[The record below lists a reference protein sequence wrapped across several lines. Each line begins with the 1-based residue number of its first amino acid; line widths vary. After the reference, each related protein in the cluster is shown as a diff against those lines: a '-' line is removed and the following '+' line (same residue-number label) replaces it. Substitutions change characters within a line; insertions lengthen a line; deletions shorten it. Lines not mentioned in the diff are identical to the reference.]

1 MATMLETPSRI
12 WRRIEA
18 IEQRDMPSLPSLPPF
33 EDSEVDYEPQESGEN
48 DDELLGNVKDVLSP
62 IHSTPTTAH
71 HTATSTLQGTESN
84 SSTARFAHSIASRSN
99 KSSGGLTR
107 NYQNESFDEPS
118 LPVIYPTNAT
128 GSDSEEEGIESRSS
142 VPDVYLPP
150 EDDGEHHISGP
161 DFSLA
166 DALQSVSREGSPPFL
181 SEILREDTFKK
192 KGYDYSLS
200 SKSEPKV
207 SYLFIAAKESFSCEI
222 IQLSPLEKYRHVALR
237 RTNPRARTPSLSR
250 TSSSETSSTSQST
263 PLSNRSR
270 ALSQSRSASSISSPG
285 VTDRSDSNPGAA
297 NLQDEDEA
305 IAEQDLSRGTHET
318 RSMDI
323 TDVHISPPRVD
334 GGFEGDTQIQEKD
347 GQTSSQDPQDEPEP
361 TFTSDGDPT
370 PYIANSKA
378 ATFDTS
384 HVRSPSPSIVFTP
397 TPALPRPRARFN
409 LPAPPSELL
418 STPLPGSGEY
428 AAQTPHPKAVPATPY
443 NRPSFLLSVINSTA
457 RPRMSAGTP
466 YPRKFGTPSVAE
478 STPIAGSSSNNT
490 ASATNLRTAFSGIV
504 QRPRIALAPR
514 PSHPLSQVTPGGA
527 SSESEAVSPMED
539 GPALW
544 GTPSPY
550 DGITDKASF
559 VSTASS
565 HDLTTHARANTSFD
579 PAMGFGPGAPVG
591 KFNANKLNTYLHGL
605 NRRLQEENE
614 VLVERL
620 KELEEE
626 RKNLGNLPA
635 GDDSKRRLSN
645 EGRRRSSLGTV
656 LGDVQE
662 EVAEGWLEEK
672 AELEQMLESL
682 EAQVKKAA
690 TEREEVEKVLQNE
703 REEREVD
710 KQRWKNRMMEAQEG
724 VSELF
729 TSLEKKLVAAEEESR
744 RVERE
749 AGRQVKEL
757 EKALAGVEEERD
769 VAIER
774 AMKAERLLQN
784 GKELGGALAEANERV
799 AQIMGDLKNANMQIT
814 GLEDEVMGSDAR
826 IDELEKEVRE
836 LKEVIASLEADLD
849 ASEHGH
855 STDRAK
861 ITKLEETLQQ
871 LDEQLNEARSYAE
884 LMEQGAGGASEQVHK
899 LEKELEYAQETID
912 RLTISERQNLRD
924 IEASEKEVQAGR
936 ERERQLEEAVGAV
949 EEKMM
954 QDQEDIQDLRNQVAS
969 LEREQQKDPSSTS
982 RDMSTDVVY
991 TATEYEALEQEL
1003 DEANKEK
1010 AKLRTL
1016 LEQSPARKAIEK
1028 AKDLKIEL
1036 LEREKEDLL
1045 ERNKMLRTTINGIS
1059 TPNKL
1064 VDTGGISP
1072 IHRHVLSMSIRM
1084 PKTPGPLRD
1093 VGSFVLTI
1101 PVLC

>member
-33 EDSEVDYEPQESGEN
+33 EDSEEVDDEPQESGEN
-48 DDELLGNVKDVLSP
+48 DDELLENVEDVLSP
-62 IHSTPTTAH
+62 IHSTPTAAH
-71 HTATSTLQGTESN
+71 YTVTSTLQATESN

-107 NYQNESFDEPS
+107 NSQSESFDVPS
-118 LPVIYPTNAT
+118 LPAIYPTHAT
-128 GSDSEEEGIESRSS
+128 GSDSEEEGIESKSS

-166 DALQSVSREGSPPFL
+166 DALGSVSREGSPPFL
-181 SEILREDTFKK
+181 SEILREDTLKK

-200 SKSEPKV
+200 LKSEPKV
-207 SYLFIAAKESFSCEI
+207 SYPFIGVEESSSVEI

-270 ALSQSRSASSISSPG
+270 APSQSHSASSISSPG
-285 VTDRSDSNPGAA
+285 VTDHSDSNPHAA

-323 TDVHISPPRVD
+323 TDVHISPPRLD
-334 GGFEGDTQIQEKD
+334 GGFEGDTQTEDKD

-370 PYIANSKA
+370 PCIANSKA
-378 ATFDTS
+378 ATFNTS
-384 HVRSPSPSIVFTP
+384 HVRSPSPSIAFTP

-409 LPAPPSELL
+409 LPPPPSELL
-418 STPLPGSGEY
+418 STPLPGSGED
-428 AAQTPHPKAVPATPY
+428 AAQTPHPKVVPATPY
-443 NRPSFLLSVINSTA
+443 SRPSFLLSVINSTA
-457 RPRMSAGTP
+457 RPRMAAGTP

-478 STPIAGSSSNNT
+478 STPIAGSSSNK
-490 ASATNLRTAFSGIV
+490 SAYLRTAFAGIA

-527 SSESEAVSPMED
+527 LSESEAASPIED

-559 VSTASS
+559 ISTASS

-591 KFNANKLNTYLHGL
+591 RFNANKLNTYLHGL

-626 RKNLGNLPA
+626 RKSLGNLPA
-635 GDDSKRRLSN
+635 GDDSKRRVSN
-645 EGRRRSSLGTV
+645 EGKRRTSLGTA

-662 EVAEGWLEEK
+662 DVAESWLEEK

-682 EAQVKKAA
+682 KAEVKKST
-690 TEREEVEKVLQNE
+690 TERGEVERVLQNE

-710 KQRWKNRMMEAQEG
+710 KQRWKDRMMEAQEG
-724 VSELF
+724 VSELV
-729 TSLEKKLVAAEEESR
+729 TSLEKKLVTAEEESR
-744 RVERE
+744 RIERE
-749 AGRQVKEL
+749 AGRQVREL
-757 EKALAGVEEERD
+757 EKALVGVEEERD

-774 AMKAERLLQN
+774 AMRAEQLLES

-826 IDELEKEVRE
+826 IDDLEKEVRE
-836 LKEVIASLEADLD
+836 QKEVITSLEADLD

-855 STDRAK
+855 SMDRAK

-884 LMEQGAGGASEQVHK
+884 LMEQGGEQVHK
-899 LEKELEYAQETID
+899 LEKELESAQETIN

-924 IEASEKEVQAGR
+924 VEAFEKGVRAGR
-936 ERERQLEEAVGAV
+936 ERERQLELAVEAA

-954 QDQEDIQDLRNQVAS
+954 KDEEDIQDLRNQVAS
-969 LEREQQKDPSSTS
+969 LEREQQKDWSTTS
-982 RDMSTDVVY
+982 RDISTGVVY

-1003 DEANKEK
+1003 DQANKEK
-1010 AKLRTL
+1010 VKLRTL

-1028 AKDLKIEL
+1028 AKNLKIEL

-1059 TPNKL
+1059 TPNKV

-1093 VGSFVLTI
+1093 VCSFVLTI